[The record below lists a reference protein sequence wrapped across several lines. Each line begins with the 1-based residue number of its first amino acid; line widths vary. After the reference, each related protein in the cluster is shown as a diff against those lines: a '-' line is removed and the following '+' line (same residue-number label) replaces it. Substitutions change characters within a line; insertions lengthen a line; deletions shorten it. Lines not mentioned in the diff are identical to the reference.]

1 MHDPSLKDGNGNHVC
16 KVMHCTNYPVQK
28 CFNVCG
34 VITGVMAAI
43 TCISPNL
50 YLTLTTPSQFKP
62 NIYVQD
68 PTKYSKFLRQVIM
81 CWIAEDS
88 INIHHVIPTEF
99 STIEADGVSCTDTEP
114 NTSEE
119 ELEEEE
125 VVTNI
130 KQEVVERGST
140 QERTAAGGKKKT
152 TSFKCHLCGQITT
165 RSTTLRR
172 HMERKHKDDP
182 TKNEG
187 NSNNKCVCIEC
198 DYTCRRIKELRDHLS
213 KHHLYT
219 FRSEQFEFDSI
230 QGVPINKYIYLCVD
244 ILVAIYPAGTQ
255 PKINVVTTLEQ
266 RPDVI
271 GNTLFITRRD
281 L

>member
-43 TCISPNL
+43 TCLSPNL
-50 YLTLTTPSQFKP
+50 YLTLTTPSQFKL

-68 PTKYSKFLRQVIM
+68 PTEYSKFLRQVIM

-99 STIEADGVSCTDTEP
+99 STIEADEVSCTDTEP

-125 VVTNI
+125 VVTNSGMGI
-130 KQEVVERGST
+130 N
-140 QERTAAGGKKKT
+140 AGKNGCWRKKENNFLQM
-152 TSFKCHLCGQITT
+152 SP
-165 RSTTLRR
+165 
-172 HMERKHKDDP
+172 MW
-182 TKNEG
+182 
-187 NSNNKCVCIEC
+187 SNN
-198 DYTCRRIKELRDHLS
+198 
-213 KHHLYT
+213 
-219 FRSEQFEFDSI
+219 
-230 QGVPINKYIYLCVD
+230 N
-244 ILVAIYPAGTQ
+244 
-255 PKINVVTTLEQ
+255 KINHPSPAHGKETQ
-266 RPDVI
+266 R
-271 GNTLFITRRD
+271 
-281 L
+281 